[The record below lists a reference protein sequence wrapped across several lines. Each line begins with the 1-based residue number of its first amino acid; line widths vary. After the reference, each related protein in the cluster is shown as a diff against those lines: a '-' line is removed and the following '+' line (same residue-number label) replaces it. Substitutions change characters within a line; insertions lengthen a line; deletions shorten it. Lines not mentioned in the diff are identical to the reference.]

1 MYCPKPS
8 MEESQGL
15 RPDWKGAERIAVRQ
29 WRGWGAP
36 EPWKAVLRLRFVCKK
51 CSPQK
56 EKLPSKRAK
65 NKIVL
70 ENFLK
75 KVYNFLKNEHST
87 IYAGRHT

>member
-1 MYCPKPS
+1 
-8 MEESQGL
+8 MEETKGL

-29 WRGWGAP
+29 WRGWGP
-36 EPWKAVLRLRFVCKK
+36 GTLESRSTIKVCLQKVR
-51 CSPQK
+51 PQK

>member
-1 MYCPKPS
+1 
-8 MEESQGL
+8 MEPEGGTLESRSTMKVCLQKVQ
-15 RPDWKGAERIAVRQ
+15 PAKGETAV
-29 WRGWGAP
+29 
-36 EPWKAVLRLRFVCKK
+36 
-51 CSPQK
+51 QK
-56 EKLPSKRAK
+56 RHKRAK